1 VDVYADLFRY
11 RELFSNLFRRDLQAK
26 YKGSLLGV
34 GWSLVTPLALMA
46 IYYVVF
52 SKILG
57 ARFADIHDYA
67 LFMLTGLAC
76 WTFVATALPNASV
89 SMLSNANLIR
99 KVRFPRQLVPLSVVG
114 TQVVAFTAML
124 AVVGVVNAVKLP
136 GNRLWELLAFP
147 FAALLVLLVAG
158 LAVAI
163 AAANVLFR
171 DVEHLVNSLL
181 LPLFFLTPVIYPLDA
196 RAPGLGKH
204 ADAVAL
210 LHWLNPLAPPINAIR
225 ATLFAHT
232 APTWGDSIYTVAAAV
247 VSLLLGAWVFRRL
260 DDRIAVEL

>member
-1 VDVYADLFRY
+1 MDVYTDLFRY

-34 GWSLVTPLALMA
+34 GWSLVTPLALMG

-57 ARFADIHDYA
+57 QRFTGIDNYA
-67 LFMLTGLAC
+67 LFMLSGLAC
-76 WTFVATALPNASV
+76 WTFVASTVPNASV

-114 TQVVAFTAML
+114 TQLVAFVAML
-124 AVVGVVNAVKLP
+124 LVVGVLNAVELP
-136 GNRLWELLAFP
+136 GNRVWELLALP
-147 FAALLVLLVAG
+147 FAALLVCIVAG
-158 LAVAI
+158 LALAV

-181 LPLFFLTPVIYPLDA
+181 LPLFFLSPVIYPLDA

-204 ADAVAL
+204 KDFIPY
-210 LHWLNPLAPPINAIR
+210 LHWANPLAPALNSVR
-225 ATLFAHT
+225 APLFDAT
-232 APTWGDSIYTVAAAV
+232 APAWGDVVYVVGAAI
-247 VSLLLGAWVFRRL
+247 VSLVLGAWIFRRL

>member
-1 VDVYADLFRY
+1 MDVYADLFRY

-26 YKGSLLGV
+26 YKGSVLGV
-34 GWSLVTPLALMA
+34 VWSLLTPLLLMG
-46 IYYVVF
+46 IYYIVF

-57 ARFADIHDYA
+57 STFRGIDNYA

-76 WTFVATALPNASV
+76 WTFIASTLPNASV

-114 TQVVAFTAML
+114 TQLVAFVAML
-124 AVVGVVNAVKLP
+124 VVVGVLNAVKLP
-136 GNRLWELLAFP
+136 GNRAWELLALP
-147 FAALLVLLVAG
+147 FAALLVCIVAG
-158 LAVAI
+158 LALAV

-181 LPLFFLTPVIYPLDA
+181 LPLFFLSPVIYPLDG
-196 RAPGLGKH
+196 RAPGLKSH
-204 ADAVAL
+204 PEFIPY
-210 LHWLNPLAPPINAIR
+210 LHWLNPLAPAINAVR
-225 ATLFAHT
+225 APLFEAR
-232 APTWGDSIYTVAAAV
+232 APRLGDAVYAVVAAAV
-247 VSLLLGAWVFRRL
+247 SLVLGAWIFRRL

>member
-1 VDVYADLFRY
+1 MDVYADLFRY

-26 YKGSLLGV
+26 YKGSVLGV
-34 GWSLVTPLALMA
+34 AWSLLTPLMLMA
-46 IYYVVF
+46 IYFVVF
-52 SKILG
+52 TKILG
-57 ARFADIHDYA
+57 ATFRGIDNYA

-76 WTFVATALPNASV
+76 WTFVASTLPNASV

-114 TQVVAFTAML
+114 TQLVAFAAMLVVVA
-124 AVVGVVNAVKLP
+124 VVNAIKLP
-136 GNRLWELLAFP
+136 GNRAWELLALP
-147 FAALLVLLVAG
+147 FAALLVCIVAG
-158 LAVAI
+158 LALAA

-181 LPLFFLTPVIYPLDA
+181 LPLFFLSPVIYPLDT

-204 ADAVAL
+204 KEL
-210 LHWLNPLAPPINAIR
+210 IPYLHWGNPLAPPINAVR
-225 ATLFAHT
+225 APLFDAH
-232 APTWGDSIYTVAAAV
+232 APAWGDVLYTVIAAAV
-247 VSLLLGAWVFRRL
+247 SLFLGAAVFRKL

>member
-1 VDVYADLFRY
+1 MDVYADLFRY

-34 GWSLVTPLALMA
+34 GWSLVTPLVLMA

-57 ARFADIHDYA
+57 ARFGGIPNYA

-114 TQVVAFTAML
+114 TQLVAFSAML
-124 AVVGVVNAVKLP
+124 VLVGIVNALKLP
-136 GNRLWELLAFP
+136 GNRAWELLALP

-158 LAVAI
+158 LAL
-163 AAANVLFR
+163 AAATANVLFR

-181 LPLFFLTPVIYPLDA
+181 LPLFFLTPVIYPLDE
-196 RAPGLGKH
+196 RAPGLGAHPDWIKF
-204 ADAVAL
+204 
-210 LHWLNPLAPPINAIR
+210 LHWANPLAPAINTIR
-225 ATLFAHT
+225 ATLFDAT
-232 APTWGDSIYTVAAAV
+232 APAWGDVIYTIVAAV

>member
-26 YKGSLLGV
+26 YKGSMLGV
-34 GWSLVTPLALMA
+34 VWSLLTPLLLMA
-46 IYYVVF
+46 IYFVVF
-52 SKILG
+52 SKIL
-57 ARFADIHDYA
+57 ATRFSGIDNYA

-76 WTFVATALPNASV
+76 WTFIASALPNASV

-114 TQVVAFTAML
+114 THVVAFAAML
-124 AVVGVVNAVKLP
+124 LVVAVVNAVKLP
-136 GNRLWELLAFP
+136 GNRLWELLALP
-147 FAALLVLLVAG
+147 FAALLVLLIAG
-158 LAVAI
+158 LALAV

-181 LPLFFLTPVIYPLDA
+181 LPLFFLTPVIYPLDE
-196 RAPGLGKH
+196 RAPGLGDH
-204 ADAVAL
+204 PDAIAL
-210 LHWLNPLAPPINAIR
+210 LHWLNPLAPPINAVR
-225 ATLFAHT
+225 ATLFDAQ
-232 APTWGDSIYTVAAAV
+232 APALGDAVYTVVAAV
-247 VSLLLGAWVFRRL
+247 VSLALGALVFRRL